1 MKSGKLNTGGTMVV
15 PFFACR
21 AHTFDE
27 WLATSVHDHDYDW
40 QHRDHLLVQL
50 VVKESEIE
58 ARREVRKA

>member
-1 MKSGKLNTGGTMVV
+1 MVV

-50 VVKESEIE
+50 LAKESEIE
-58 ARREVRKA
+58 AR